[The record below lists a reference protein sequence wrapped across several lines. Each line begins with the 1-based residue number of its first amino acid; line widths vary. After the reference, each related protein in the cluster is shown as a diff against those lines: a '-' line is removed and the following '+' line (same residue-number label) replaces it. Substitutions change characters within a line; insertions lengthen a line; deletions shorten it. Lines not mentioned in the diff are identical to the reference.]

1 MCLER
6 DRSCKECARDSRQG
20 IGDRSSARGGRVSR
34 ALGWEAVRQKQ
45 EKAQGAGRA
54 VAGGESRQE
63 VRAGS
68 RDMHDVGITGE
79 AQ

>member
-1 MCLER
+1 M
-6 DRSCKECARDSRQG
+6 
-20 IGDRSSARGGRVSR
+20 SR

-54 VAGGESRQE
+54 VAGGESREE
-63 VRAGS
+63 VRARGAGHALAGGES
-68 RDMHDVGITGE
+68 RQEEHTSDMHDVGITGE